1 MCYNFKFFVGQI
13 TLKKY
18 LQNWGYENMWDLEQM
33 CDLFNKMEWYNR
45 VVRTFNY
52 KKEEDLEYQEYIR
65 KCREELANH
74 VNPIH
79 YDENGEEMP
88 F

>member
-1 MCYNFKFFVGQI
+1 MNTDFKFFVGKV

-18 LQNWGYENMWDLEQM
+18 LQDWGYENMWDLHQM

-45 VVRTFNY
+45 VVRIFKY
-52 KKEEDLEYQEYIR
+52 KEEEDLEYQEYIR
-65 KCREELANH
+65 KCQEELAYH
-74 VNPIH
+74 VNSIH
-79 YDENGEEMP
+79 YDENGEEML